1 MPRRGPWWLMR
12 LVALATLGCP
22 AGVAAAAD
30 HVGPPTRAGAWI
42 ARPVIA
48 TPVWKHPAPRRSI
61 GTLEPGGTTTGLLVL
76 RARRDHAG
84 RRWLRVQLPRR
95 PNGVS
100 GWVAADRVALRRTPW
115 RLKIRLGTRTVA
127 LLHRGRTVRRFRA
140 VVGAP
145 ATPTPIGRFAIFQR
159 ARQPNP
165 HGFLGPWAL
174 QLTAHSNVL
183 KRYDGGSGR
192 VALHGRDGAGLLDPL
207 GTARSHGCVRLTN
220 PAIRLLA
227 HRLAAGTPVDIRR

>member
-1 MPRRGPWWLMR
+1 MLRPGPWSVL

-22 AGVAAAAD
+22 AGVAAAAP
-30 HVGPPTRAGAWI
+30 HVGPPTKASAWI

-48 TPVWKHPAPRRSI
+48 TPVWKRPAPRRAI
-61 GTLEPGGTTTGLLVL
+61 GTLEPSGTTTGLLVL
-76 RARRDHAG
+76 RARHDHAG

-95 PNGVS
+95 PNGAS
-100 GWVAADRVALRRTPW
+100 GWVAADRVALRRTTW
-115 RLKIRLGTRTVA
+115 RLEIRLGARTVT
-127 LLHRGRTVRRFRA
+127 LLHRGRAVRRFRA
-140 VVGAP
+140 VIGAP
-145 ATPTPIGRFAIFQR
+145 ATPTPTGRFAIFQR
-159 ARQPNP
+159 TAQPNP

-174 QLTAHSNVL
+174 DLTAHSDVL
-183 KRYDGGSGR
+183 KNYGGGPGR

-227 HRLAAGTPVDIRR
+227 RRLTAGTPVDIQH